1 MILRGRRRLPSHA
14 ETKHGGTRS
23 DPSIIGDDRRTLGR
37 SNVMRIAHV
46 AFVLVGCAGTVQV
59 PASSERPGASA
70 ENAVEVERP
79 AVSIASESTYPEDH
93 DFETRDDAATESART
108 LAVDAAPPE
117 VPPTEEEIRQAMQ
130 GSIYWL
136 VGEGAQSRC
145 HEYRWT
151 PARQPPHSA
160 ELERPIPRGTESFA
174 VLVRHPTSVVVAPT
188 QPKRAGCGVSLRRR
202 NSNERRRELECA
214 LGLRSSV
221 MPRLGCGAA
230 RRTR

>member
-1 MILRGRRRLPSHA
+1 
-14 ETKHGGTRS
+14 
-23 DPSIIGDDRRTLGR
+23 
-37 SNVMRIAHV
+37 MRIALV
-46 AFVLVGCAGTVQV
+46 AFVLVGCAGTVKV

-79 AVSIASESTYPEDH
+79 AVSIASESTYPD

-108 LAVDAAPPE
+108 VAVDAAPPE

-160 ELERPIPRGTESFA
+160 ELERSIPRGTESFA
-174 VLVRHPTSVVVAPT
+174 VLVRQNRLTLFGPTRRFGRRIQV
-188 QPKRAGCGVSLRRR
+188 AGCF
-202 NSNERRRELECA
+202 RELEVTRIDETTWRTTASPCTE
-214 LGLRSSV
+214 
-221 MPRLGCGAA
+221 PRPTWYRTAEACEAA
-230 RRTR
+230 RAAE